1 MQMLAVLL
9 MCAQLSQMTERKDFQ
24 NYTIY
29 TQLFTQTVEH
39 MEEGYTRYSEQR
51 LLEQIEL
58 ENNMADLEMITQLV
72 HAEAGNQDIWGK
84 RMVADVVMNRV
95 RDPRFPDTVEEVIFQ
110 ENQFTVTHNGSYEK
124 AAYELLD
131 SDFEAVW
138 LEYECGFSSDT
149 EILYFSSNGCV
160 KGTTYMYQ
168 YGDHYFSK

>member
-9 MCAQLSQMTERKDFQ
+9 MCAQLAQKTERKDFL

-39 MEEGYTRYSEQR
+39 AEEGYTRYSEQR

-110 ENQFTVTHNGSYEK
+110 K
-124 AAYELLD
+124 
-131 SDFEAVW
+131 
-138 LEYECGFSSDT
+138 
-149 EILYFSSNGCV
+149 
-160 KGTTYMYQ
+160 K
-168 YGDHYFSK
+168 

>member
-9 MCAQLSQMTERKDFQ
+9 MCAQLAQKTERKDFQ

-39 MEEGYTRYSEQR
+39 AEEGYTRYSEQR

-110 ENQFTVTHNGSYEK
+110 EKQFTVTQNGAYER

-131 SDFEAVW
+131 SDFEAVR
-138 LEYECGFSSDT
+138 LEYECGFSSNS
-149 EILYFSSNGCV
+149 EILFFSSNGYV
-160 KGTTYMYQ
+160 PGTHHLYQ
-168 YGDHYFSK
+168 IGDHYFSK